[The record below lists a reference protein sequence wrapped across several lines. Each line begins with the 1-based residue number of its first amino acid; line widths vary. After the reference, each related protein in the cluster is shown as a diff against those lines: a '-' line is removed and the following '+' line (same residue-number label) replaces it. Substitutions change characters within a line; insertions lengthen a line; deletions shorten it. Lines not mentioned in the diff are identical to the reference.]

1 MKTTAL
7 NQPRTIFTPAT
18 FQIAIQQAGKQ
29 EREQIEQKQG
39 KYSMETY
46 VALLDLLIGSEFV
59 MECNDAL
66 AGTNAYRHELKQSL
80 KKLLPILEKMIDE
93 DLGQIIAKDD
103 LAATTFNLQDG
114 FRKFVGQLRLDRFTK
129 HSPSLIAGFGE
140 LMEQFHNAPEL
151 VLHRNGIKIK
161 ES

>member
-1 MKTTAL
+1 MNTTL
-7 NQPRTIFTPAT
+7 HQPKTIFTPAT
-18 FQIAIQQAGKQ
+18 FQIAIEQ
-29 EREQIEQKQG
+29 EKRKEIEQIRKKSG

-66 AGTNAYRHELKQSL
+66 AGTNAYRHELKRAL
-80 KKLLPILEKMIDE
+80 KQLLPILEKMIDD
-93 DLGQIIAKDD
+93 DLGQIIAGDD
-103 LAATTFNLQDG
+103 LAVTTFNLQDG
-114 FRKFVGQLRLDRFTK
+114 FRKFIEQLRLNLFIK

-151 VLHRNGIKIK
+151 TLHRLGIKIK